1 LKIYISHVCVATQL
15 SCGGIIN
22 NDVVANC
29 SHSVRVNIF
38 LKSAMFGKDVDK
50 GSVARFLWLTVYY
63 INQFLNVLYV
73 SLYHCNNKLHTVP
86 CTEKPRNYS
95 RL

>member
-1 LKIYISHVCVATQL
+1 
-15 SCGGIIN
+15 
-22 NDVVANC
+22 
-29 SHSVRVNIF
+29 
-38 LKSAMFGKDVDK
+38 MFGKDVDK

-95 RL
+95 RLMPATNEVLIHRQITRQTE